1 MSIVNIVKE
10 PEYYYPAGMAE
21 QDGLMTYRESQK
33 LDNIPTPSNIV
44 TKSSTAGLLKNDG
57 TVDSNSYVKKSDI
70 ETEKTASGNPITL
83 TDAIAGNAI
92 DVSAEIV
99 ASQDLHGYDKPWV
112 GGAGKNK
119 FDPTIVW
126 KRNNASG
133 FNGSGVDDNDMRART
148 VPAFAFDRVGT
159 FTISGLPTE
168 VTTLI
173 QVVCYDAEKVS
184 LGLATVDG
192 FTFTTLSG
200 TKHIHIL
207 LGGSGFNDITFDSS
221 TMQIEEGQTATTFEP
236 YANICPITGA
246 SSVTVSNTDEE
257 STTVDVTVAL
267 GSTVYGGTLDLT
279 SGELTVTHA
288 NIASYNGET
297 IGEPWISSMDEYTQ
311 GGTPTTGAQVV
322 YTLATPTTTTLTA
335 AQLALVKGY
344 NQLSCN
350 SGDMSI
356 TYKASSLDAWKDRV
370 DELEDRVDDVETELA
385 SKAEKTTIA
394 PIENGTKASKNYSF
408 GEYFVKDNKLDKA
421 ITSIASG
428 ATLTKNTNYTEST
441 IGEEL
446 KRINT
451 NIGLGETVSAD
462 MANCL
467 PPRFKDISNDFFNG
481 SLRSEIAAGNFKNV
495 RPGDY
500 IVYSS
505 SGKNFKF
512 VVCDCD
518 YWYNKGDTNCTTHH
532 LRVMLTECTG
542 ITELWAGLT
551 YDGGT
556 GHWSGVLR
564 CPWNA
569 ATDVDPTSASA
580 VGSNNTNITRNGAS
594 AYAGSFVRDRLVT
607 RILPE
612 VFNLAFGSSNV
623 LKVRNL
629 LSNAV
634 DTSKPSGGSSAW
646 NGIASGL
653 GWFDSYLE
661 LPSEIELYGSTVF
674 SSSGFDT
681 CCQDK
686 QLAIFKNA
694 SLDTVLGRNDVW
706 TKAVVSSS
714 HAAYRSSGGSANRDG
729 ASRACWAFPLGNIK

>member
-1 MSIVNIVKE
+1 MDRVSIITLALAKA
-10 PEYYYPAGMAE
+10 Y
-21 QDGLMTYRESQK
+21 
-33 LDNIPTPSNIV
+33 
-44 TKSSTAGLLKNDG
+44 TKSSVAALEQVVRYIGVTTTAISDG
-57 TVDSNSYVKKSDI
+57 ST
-70 ETEKTASGNPITL
+70 TNPITIKGQSV
-83 TDAIAGNAI
+83 TAVAGDTVFYNGTSYAWDGNAWQEVMNI
-92 DVSAEIV
+92 AEIITAV
-99 ASQDLHGYDKPWV
+99 EA
-112 GGAGKNK
+112 
-119 FDPTIVW
+119 
-126 KRNNASG
+126 
-133 FNGSGVDDNDMRART
+133 
-148 VPAFAFDRVGT
+148 
-159 FTISGLPTE
+159 
-168 VTTLI
+168 
-173 QVVCYDAEKVS
+173 
-184 LGLATVDG
+184 
-192 FTFTTLSG
+192 
-200 TKHIHIL
+200 
-207 LGGSGFNDITFDSS
+207 LGGRVHDILGDIAPEFNSAS
-221 TMQIEEGQTATTFEP
+221 A
-236 YANICPITGA
+236 YA
-246 SSVTVSNTDEE
+246 
-257 STTVDVTVAL
+257 
-267 GSTVYGGTLDLT
+267 
-279 SGELTVTHA
+279 
-288 NIASYNGET
+288 
-297 IGEPWISSMDEYTQ
+297 
-311 GGTPTTGAQVV
+311 
-322 YTLATPTTTTLTA
+322 
-335 AQLALVKGY
+335 
-344 NQLSCN
+344 
-350 SGDMSI
+350 
-356 TYKASSLDAWKDRV
+356 
-370 DELEDRVDDVETELA
+370 VDDVVLYEDDLYIFTNSHTGAWDSEDVIVTSIAQLVDDIRA
-385 SKAEKTTIA
+385 EIDALDANKAEKTTIA
-394 PIENGTKASKNYSF
+394 PIENGAKASKNYSF
-408 GEYFVKDNKLDKA
+408 GKYFVKDNKLDKA

-446 KRINT
+446 EKINT

-481 SLRSEIAAGNFKNV
+481 SLRSEIAAGNFRNV

-500 IVYSS
+500 ITYSA

-518 YWYNKGDTNCTTHH
+518 YWYGKGDTNCTTHH
-532 LRVMLTECTG
+532 IRVMLTECTG
-542 ITELWAGLT
+542 ITELWAGLP

-646 NGIASGL
+646 NGIASGW

-674 SSSGFDT
+674 SSSGFDIG
-681 CCQDK
+681 CQDK

-694 SLDTVLGRNDVW
+694 SLGTLLVGNDVW

-714 HAAYRSSGGSANRDG
+714 RAASRYYNGSANYDI
-729 ASRACWAFPLGNIK
+729 ASRALWAFPLGNIK